1 LNIKKETLKNP
12 KTTWIQ
18 NLYDAALV
26 FHATD
31 RLTCEFQYQL
41 PVFLN
46 MDRLRGS
53 VELELRYV
61 SCTGG
66 WSKKNPGEE
75 TENQY

>member
-1 LNIKKETLKNP
+1 M
-12 KTTWIQ
+12 
-18 NLYDAALV
+18 AALV

-75 TENQY
+75 DSREGGNSMARTVV